1 MKGKNSLVFVQKTRA
16 HLQSSL
22 EGTAQYSHVQKIP
35 AEGTRKCQVST
46 MSGTETKTELQNK
59 QKKGGGV
66 EDVAQW

>member
-1 MKGKNSLVFVQKTRA
+1 
-16 HLQSSL
+16 
-22 EGTAQYSHVQKIP
+22 
-35 AEGTRKCQVST
+35 